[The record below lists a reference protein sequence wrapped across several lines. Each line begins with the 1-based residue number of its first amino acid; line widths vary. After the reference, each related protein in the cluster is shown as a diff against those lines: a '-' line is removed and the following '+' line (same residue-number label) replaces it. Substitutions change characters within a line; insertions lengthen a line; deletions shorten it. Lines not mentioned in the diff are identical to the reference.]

1 MGSHPFE
8 SEHPIG
14 KRLTLT
20 FFPAFVR
27 EVVGVA
33 GDVKMNGIDVTEP
46 APTLYWPVRQLYSP
60 ERFGQ
65 FRGFPLTLAVRTLKN
80 PETAAADTRA
90 AIHQVSPNVPLIHL
104 QTMEQL
110 VADSIAPRRFNMLL
124 LATFAGLA
132 LLLAAVGI
140 YSVLAY
146 AVRQRVHEI
155 GIRMALGANL
165 SEVLRMVVV
174 EGMRPA
180 ILGIAIGVAAA
191 LELSGVLRS
200 LIYGVRATDVPTFIS
215 VSLVLL
221 TVAFI
226 ASIVPA
232 YRATRVDP
240 LEMLR
245 DE

>member
-1 MGSHPFE
+1 
-8 SEHPIG
+8 
-14 KRLTLT
+14 
-20 FFPAFVR
+20 
-27 EVVGVA
+27 
-33 GDVKMNGIDVTEP
+33 
-46 APTLYWPVRQLYSP
+46 
-60 ERFGQ
+60 
-65 FRGFPLTLAVRTLKN
+65 
-80 PETAAADTRA
+80 
-90 AIHQVSPNVPLIHL
+90 
-104 QTMEQL
+104 
-110 VADSIAPRRFNMLL
+110 MLL